1 MPLDWMEPQGSSNHK
16 APSPPPD
23 GSQGSLKGPD
33 YHRGSGHLSSGVQTL
48 KGHRSLDVPSAGE
61 RVAKS
66 REKENKLESSL
77 SLMLSP
83 LPK

>member
-1 MPLDWMEPQGSSNHK
+1 MPLDWMEPRGSSNHK
-16 APSPPPD
+16 APAPPTD

-48 KGHRSLDVPSAGE
+48 QGHRSLDVPSAGQ
-61 RVAKS
+61 RMAKS

-77 SLMLSP
+77 SLDPAMIP
-83 LPK
+83 